1 MYKIVPISQT
11 PGLMYT
17 MDMISDTPWAN
28 AHTGYSPF
36 YTRYN
41 KVVSNLGEQY
51 KKWCNRIYDNF
62 SPSIRTYCFAQV
74 VSQGTLLP
82 PTTKLRQGNV
92 YCLSIILFTGGWC
105 LPLVWG
111 GVTATHSL
119 GRHPPGQTLPGRHPA
134 GQTEMCM
141 LGYTTSAQCMM
152 GYTPPAQCILGCGQQ
167 VSSTHPTGMHSCQK
181 SNQ

>member
-1 MYKIVPISQT
+1 MYTIVPISQT

-17 MDMISDTPWAN
+17 MDMISEHPLGLM
-28 AHTGYSPF
+28 HIRGYSPF

-92 YCLSIILFTGGWC
+92 YCLSVILFTGGWC

-111 GVTATHSL
+111 GYCHTLPGQTPPWSDTPPADGQTLS
-119 GRHPPGQTLPGRHPA
+119 GRHPT

-141 LGYTTSAQCMM
+141 LGYIPSAPCWDTSPCPVHA
-152 GYTPPAQCILGCGQQ
+152 GIHTPLLSACWD
-167 VSSTHPTGMHSCQK
+167 VVNK
-181 SNQ
+181 